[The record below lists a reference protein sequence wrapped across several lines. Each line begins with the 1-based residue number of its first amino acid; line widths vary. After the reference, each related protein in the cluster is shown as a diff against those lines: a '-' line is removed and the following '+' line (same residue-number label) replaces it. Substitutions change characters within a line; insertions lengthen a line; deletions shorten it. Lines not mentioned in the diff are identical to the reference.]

1 MRNAGEEKGVIGRRE
16 GHSLF
21 RAARQSKRGDRVE
34 KDETTGVEYVDVTF
48 PMLVCSS

>member
-1 MRNAGEEKGVIGRRE
+1 MRSDWNGKEGRT
-16 GHSLF
+16 F

-48 PMLVCSS
+48 PMLVYFF